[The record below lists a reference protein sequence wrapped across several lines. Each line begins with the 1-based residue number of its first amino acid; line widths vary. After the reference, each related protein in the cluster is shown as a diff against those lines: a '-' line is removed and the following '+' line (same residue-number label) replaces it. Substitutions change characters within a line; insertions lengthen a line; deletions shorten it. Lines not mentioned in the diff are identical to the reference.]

1 MERNNREKEGKQKK
15 ERRDKLRYSSVQK
28 DRERK
33 REEEEEGGIESK
45 RERQE
50 ERERERE
57 KSCSGGE
64 RDRTGGI
71 SQYQVYYHQLVSAS
85 AGSTNFFFFFPIVF
99 PRIYPADICFVCF
112 SSFFFFC
119 RRWSSLCFLR
129 SGWSSTVDNSRIGAR
144 SLVRRG
150 LTCSEPGGK
159 GWEMRRSRVVVSMQ
173 VSFLLQKEYNTEH
186 LYVQLRKRERER
198 GRE

>member
-33 REEEEEGGIESK
+33 REEEEGGIESK

-71 SQYQVYYHQLVSAS
+71 SQYQVYYCHQLAPAS
-85 AGSTNFFFFFPIVF
+85 AGSTDFFFLLPFCIP
-99 PRIYPADICFVCF
+99 PYM
-112 SSFFFFC
+112 SFLLMSASTASRLLC
-119 RRWSSLCFLR
+119 RRRWSSCFCAVAGLNR
-129 SGWSSTVDNSRIGAR
+129 RQFTDWREVACSARINLLGTRRKGLGDAAVAR
-144 SLVRRG
+144 SCEHAGIFPV
-150 LTCSEPGGK
+150 
-159 GWEMRRSRVVVSMQ
+159 
-173 VSFLLQKEYNTEH
+173 TE
-186 LYVQLRKRERER
+186 RI
-198 GRE
+198 